1 MQYSANTHPME
12 DRVILFDGVCN
23 LCNSSVNFVIDR
35 DRAGLYKFSA
45 LQSAEAKAYL
55 AKAGLNGEVDDE
67 LLQSVVLYENGVL
80 YKKSTAALRIARQ
93 LDGPW
98 PLLYAFVIA
107 PRFIRDA
114 VYDVIA
120 RNRYFWFGQ
129 RDACRLP
136 TPELRQRFLD
146 GLTPEPVSPS

>member
-1 MQYSANTHPME
+1 MQHSASSHGLE
-12 DRVILFDGVCN
+12 DHVILFDGVCN

-35 DRAGLYKFSA
+35 DRAGVYKFSA
-45 LQSAEAKAYL
+45 LQSDEAKAYL
-55 AKAGLNGEVDDE
+55 AKAGITGEVDDE
-67 LLQSVVLYENGVL
+67 LLQSVVLFERGVL

-98 PLLYAFVIA
+98 PMLYAFMIV

-120 RNRYFWFGQ
+120 RNRYRWFGELE
-129 RDACRLP
+129 ACRLP

-146 GLTPEPVSPS
+146 GLAPEPVKS